1 MILAG
6 LGTAFSSLAF
16 FIALVFV
23 FSTPIDIITWEGIG
37 VFGLI
42 GWGREVIRWEMFG
55 FFDTFFKEHDFRD
68 VLEIEFVFDGESFEP
83 DFVRIEMFIFRLNFN
98 VLKDI
103 RIGNGEVVKVEGKV
117 FVLHVSEENTQ

>member
-1 MILAG
+1 
-6 LGTAFSSLAF
+6 
-16 FIALVFV
+16 
-23 FSTPIDIITWEGIG
+23 
-37 VFGLI
+37 
-42 GWGREVIRWEMFG
+42 VIRWEMFG
-55 FFDTFFKEHDFRD
+55 FFYTFFEEHDFRD

-103 RIGNGEVVKVEGKV
+103 RIGNGEVVKVKGEV